1 MILNF
6 LIVGVIC
13 YFLGAIPFTQIF
25 SKLLYRIDLR
35 STGTGNVGARNF
47 YEVTGK
53 KTLGII
59 VLLLDLFK
67 GTLAVLIGFY
77 FNKSFDFALYSA
89 TFALLGHNYSIFLR
103 FKGGKGLATAA
114 GAFLL
119 ISPLGLISWLASYF
133 IFQFANKD
141 IYIRT
146 ILATILLPIVI
157 ISSPETYFLLFQI
170 IDLKMFVMNSYPF
183 FIIAI
188 SIVILLKHVEPFF
201 NYLKGE
207 KYL

>member
-89 TFALLGHNYSIFLR
+89 TFALLGHNYWQLQQVHF
-103 FKGGKGLATAA
+103 
-114 GAFLL
+114 
-119 ISPLGLISWLASYF
+119 Y
-133 IFQFANKD
+133 
-141 IYIRT
+141 
-146 ILATILLPIVI
+146 
-157 ISSPETYFLLFQI
+157 
-170 IDLKMFVMNSYPF
+170 
-183 FIIAI
+183 
-188 SIVILLKHVEPFF
+188 
-201 NYLKGE
+201 
-207 KYL
+207 

>member
-1 MILNF
+1 MIINF
-6 LIVGVIC
+6 VIVGLIC

-25 SKLLYRIDLR
+25 SKIFFKTDLR
-35 STGTGNVGARNF
+35 TTGTGNVGARNF

-53 KTLGII
+53 KTLGIV
-59 VLLLDLFK
+59 VLLLDVFK
-67 GTLAVLIGFY
+67 GMLAVLIGFY
-77 FNKSFDFALYSA
+77 FNKSFDFAIYAA
-89 TFALLGHNYSIFLR
+89 TFAVLGHNYSIFLK

-146 ILATILLPIVI
+146 ILATILLPIVTI
-157 ISSPETYFLLFQI
+157 VSPDTYFLSFQF
-170 IDLKMFVMNSYPF
+170 IDLKMFLLKSYPYF
-183 FIIAI
+183 MIAI
-188 SIVILLKHVEPFF
+188 SITILLKHVEPFF

-207 KYL
+207 RYL

>member
-1 MILNF
+1 
-6 LIVGVIC
+6 
-13 YFLGAIPFTQIF
+13 
-25 SKLLYRIDLR
+25 
-35 STGTGNVGARNF
+35 VGARNF

>member
-201 NYLKGE
+201 NYLNGE
-207 KYL
+207 RYQ